1 MAEGPSLSMA
11 GGTGAPHARREL
23 ASGLWHRV
31 PVTAGGRALVL
42 GGGGITG
49 IAWEIGLIA
58 GLHEKGIDLT
68 SADVVVGTSAGSVV
82 GAQVLSGA
90 PIEDLY
96 NEQLADPSREIAAR
110 MGWPALLRFA
120 MAGIW
125 PGDPRRGRARLGR
138 ASMAAR
144 TVPESER
151 RAVIE
156 SRLRSRTWPD
166 RRLLIT
172 AVDAETGES
181 KVFDRDS
188 GVGLASAVAASCA
201 VPNVWP
207 PITIDGHRY
216 IDGGVR
222 SITNADLAA
231 GCDRV
236 VVVAPVTAAFRP
248 SNRISRQLA
257 ALGDGVSSIVIS
269 PDREAR
275 KAIGTNVLDPA
286 RRPASARAGRSQASV
301 VTEQVR
307 PVWEAG
313 S

>member
-1 MAEGPSLSMA
+1 M
-11 GGTGAPHARREL
+11 
-23 ASGLWHRV
+23 
-31 PVTAGGRALVL
+31 TAGGRALVL

-58 GLHEKGIDLT
+58 GLYEKGVDLT

-82 GAQVLSGA
+82 GAQILSGA
-90 PIEDLY
+90 PVEELY
-96 NEQLADPSREIAAR
+96 GEQLADPSREIGAR
-110 MGWPALLRFA
+110 IGWTALLRFV
-120 MAGIW
+120 MASLW

-138 ASMAAR
+138 ASMASR

-156 SRLRSRTWPD
+156 SRLRSHTWPD

-172 AVDAETGES
+172 AVDAESGEPR
-181 KVFDRDS
+181 VFDRDS
-188 GVGLASAVAASCA
+188 GVHLASAVAASCA
-201 VPNVWP
+201 VPIVWP

-222 SITNADLAA
+222 SIANADLAA

-248 SNRISRQLA
+248 STRISRQLA
-257 ALGDGVSSIVIS
+257 TLGNGVRSIVIS
-269 PDREAR
+269 PDRDAR
-275 KAIGTNVLDPA
+275 KAIGRNVLDPV
-286 RRPASARAGRSQASV
+286 RRPASARAGRNQASV
-301 VTEQVR
+301 VADEVR
-307 PVWEAG
+307 SVWAG
-313 S
+313 GS